1 MKQGFFGIGN
11 SNLGVYAY
19 LSKKGEL
26 GSITLRSD
34 TDIPDSAARELC
46 AERIFTG
53 KSALEEIDED
63 VIFLSPSVRRDREP
77 LRLAEKR
84 GVKLSSDLEL
94 FLERRGYLDY
104 AITGSDGKST
114 TTYLIAKMLTESG
127 TPARPT
133 GNYGVA
139 LSSVIDTESVTVA
152 ELSSFQLNFVCPT
165 VRTAVITGIT
175 PNHLNWHTSLDEY
188 VAAKRSV
195 TDKAERLVADADSEL
210 IQPIIQSRKPFA
222 AVSTALQ
229 YSELST
235 HVESE
240 HYLTYRCGVI
250 YLDSMPFADLCGAVR
265 HERYNVKNYMLAI
278 GATLGRVSHDAILK
292 TVTEF
297 SGLPHR
303 AQLVREL
310 DGIRYYDSSIDSTP
324 ERTLATLGG
333 IHGKNAVII
342 AGRRKKLSLFKLAE
356 SLPSMTVGCVLMG
369 QIGAELAPLLS
380 HQPGYRYV
388 FASDMQEAI
397 LSARKLLGTGGN
409 VILSPAGTS
418 FDVYKNFEERGRAFA
433 SAVMKLK

>member
-11 SNLGVYAY
+11 SNLGVYEY

-26 GSITLRSD
+26 GDITLRSD
-34 TDIPDSAARELC
+34 TDIPESVARELSP
-46 AERIFTG
+46 ERVLTG
-53 KSALEEIDED
+53 ADALKHIDED
-63 VIFLSPSVRRDREP
+63 VIYLSPSVRRDREE
-77 LRLAEKR
+77 LRIAAKN

-94 FLERRGYLDY
+94 FLERRGYLDF

-114 TTYLIAKMLTESG
+114 TTHLIAKMLTEG
-127 TPARPT
+127 GMPARPT

-139 LSSVIDTESVTVA
+139 LSSVIDTESISVA

-175 PNHLNWHTSLDEY
+175 PNHLNWHSSLDEY
-188 VAAKRSV
+188 VGAKRSV

-210 IQPIIQSRKPFA
+210 IQPIIHNRIPFA

-229 YSELST
+229 HSELST
-235 HVESE
+235 HVKSE

-265 HERYNVKNYMLAI
+265 RERYNVKNYMLAI
-278 GATLGRVSHDAILK
+278 GATLGKVSRDAVLRA
-292 TVTEF
+292 VTEF

-303 AQLVREL
+303 SELIREL
-310 DGIRYYDSSIDSTP
+310 DGVRYYDSSIDSTP

-333 IHGKNAVII
+333 IHGRNAVII
-342 AGRRKKLSLFKLAE
+342 AGKRKKLSLFKLAE

-380 HQPGYRYV
+380 HCAGYRYV

-397 LSARKLLGTGGN
+397 LSARELLGGIGN